1 MSKTTLFP
9 IDEVID
15 PLKVRTESQKP
26 CWHDLGRSEHL
37 VQFYEH
43 DSCLINS
50 VSSFFASGFEDAEA
64 GVIIATRAHREG
76 LITHLSS
83 LGFDIPELEKSG
95 QLTMLDAA
103 ETLSQ
108 FMVDGSPDPFL
119 FDRLVGSLIAAL
131 AGRGRPIRAFGEM
144 VALLCAEGN
153 SSGAILL
160 EELWND
166 LGKKHTF
173 VLYCAYPIR
182 GFTGEEDS
190 QPFGHICKSHSRVI
204 PAESYS
210 LDGTTKDERLRTI
223 AHLQQKAAT
232 LEAQIAIRKRC
243 QDDLARREAD
253 LRDFLENATEG
264 IHQVAADGKI
274 NWANRAEL
282 ELLGYQ
288 PEEYIGRNIV
298 EFHADAEV
306 IADILARLKRG
317 EKLIDYEA
325 RLKHKDGSI
334 RYVSINSSGR
344 WHEGKFL
351 YTRCFTRDITER
363 KRASELLE
371 RTVADRTSELRETV
385 AELEAFSYSI
395 SHDMRSP
402 LRAMQAYAASL
413 MEDYRNRPLDEEG
426 FDRLARIQRA
436 ATRMDLLIRDVL
448 TYSRVG
454 KQTMELASI
463 PLERLVRDIVDQQF
477 NQPNFQNRILI
488 GKLHSV
494 IGHEACLTQSI
505 ANLIDNGLKFIAPGQ
520 LPSLKIESELIGDKV
535 RVTVSD
541 NGIGIH
547 PDHRDRIFKI
557 FGRVYSE
564 REYPGTGIG
573 LAIVQKAVSRMGGQ
587 IGFESTL
594 GCGSTF
600 WFVLPDGG
608 KI

>member
-9 IDEVID
+9 INEVID
-15 PLKVRTESQKP
+15 PRKVRTETQKP
-26 CWHDLGRSEHL
+26 CWDDLGRSEHL
-37 VQFYEH
+37 VQFYEQ

-50 VSSFFASGFEDAEA
+50 VGSFFATGFEDAEA
-64 GVIIATRAHREG
+64 GIVIATPAHRED
-76 LITHLSS
+76 LVTHLSAQ
-83 LGFDIPELEKSG
+83 GFNIPELEKSG

-119 FDRLVGSLIAAL
+119 FNQVIASLIVKV

-153 SSGAILL
+153 SSAAILL

-166 LGKKHTF
+166 LGKVQTF

-190 QPFGHICKSHSRVI
+190 QPFVHICKSHSRVI

-210 LDGTTKDERLRTI
+210 LDGTTRDERLRTI

-253 LRDFLENATEG
+253 LREFLENASEG
-264 IHQVAADGKI
+264 IHQVASDGKI
-274 NWANRAEL
+274 CWANRAEL

-317 EKLIDYEA
+317 EKLIEYEA

-334 RYVSINSSGR
+334 RYVSVNSSGR
-344 WHEGKFL
+344 WNGEEFL
-351 YTRCFTRDITER
+351 YTRCFTRDITDR
-363 KRASELLE
+363 KQACELLE
-371 RTVADRTSELRETV
+371 RTVADRTAELRQTV

-413 MEDYRNRPLDEEG
+413 MEDYQNRPLDEEG

-436 ATRMDLLIRDVL
+436 ATRMDLLVRDVL

-454 KQTMELASI
+454 KTLMQLAPIS
-463 PLERLVRDIVDQQF
+463 LERLVRDIVDQQF
-477 NQPNFQNRILI
+477 KQPHVENRIII

-505 ANLIDNGLKFIAPGQ
+505 ANLIDNGLKFVPPGKV
-520 LPSLKIESELIGDKV
+520 PSLKIESELIGDKV
-535 RVTVSD
+535 RFNVRD

-564 REYPGTGIG
+564 KEYPGTGIG

-587 IGFESTL
+587 IGFESEV
-594 GCGSTF
+594 GRGSTF
-600 WFVLPDGG
+600 WFVLPNGG